1 MEFCNILSDHME
13 ISWPPFILLIPTDTR
28 IVQES
33 IIPDISHLS
42 WIKRKWNPESIRFT
56 RNRKILESSFYEFS
70 NFIVSGRW
78 NDKVRMFLIE
88 IQKPVLVLRKSE
100 KIILLLKMFEDFIW
114 VIWTNFFPIFFDEIR
129 FFFERFTSYTI
140 EPLIDS
146 LIDITTIIGFLED
159 FLNKISMIFAGCADK
174 IRITDGKMIPYLSM
188 FSCHH
193 ICILHHFHTLG

>member
-33 IIPDISHLS
+33 VIPDIRHLS
-42 WIKRKWNPESIRFT
+42 WIKRKWNPECIRFT

-100 KIILLLKMFEDFIW
+100 KIILLFEVFESFVW
-114 VIWTNFFPIFFDEIR
+114 VIWTDFFPIFFDKIR

-140 EPLIDS
+140 EPLINS

-159 FLNKISMIFAGCADK
+159 FLNKIGMSLASCTDK
-174 IRITDGKMIPYLSM
+174 IGITNRKMIPYLSM

-193 ICILHHFHTLG
+193 ICILHHFHTLD